1 MSFFMICKGKM
12 NFVAANGKNTW
23 DDNGEG
29 QGYVVEKIDYKQV
42 QELQELI
49 DSLIQHQPKAK

>member
-1 MSFFMICKGKM
+1 MICKGKM